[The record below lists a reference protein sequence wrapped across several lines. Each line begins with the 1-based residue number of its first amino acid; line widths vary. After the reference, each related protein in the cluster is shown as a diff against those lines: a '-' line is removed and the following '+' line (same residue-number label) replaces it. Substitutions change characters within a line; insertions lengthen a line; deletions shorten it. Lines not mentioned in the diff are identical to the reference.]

1 MHILMFS
8 AGFLGGNRNGGAIH
22 RLSVA
27 LLGPWVDFPLRAH
40 SRVYWKHPNY
50 CCHQHVHCLNLQ
62 CLLQK
67 SPSAINYQKKQWTSG
82 NMEKII
88 KHPHKLSKTI
98 KQIINSS
105 NIVKFIKQTF
115 KKSLKTSTSSQ
126 KKHPKTAQTSPQN
139 PEKNPP
145 KNHSL
150 QLRATPRPL
159 AAIGSG
165 RAAHG
170 RAQRGHP
177 EVDVPKKI
185 WKCI

>member
-1 MHILMFS
+1 MNI
-8 AGFLGGNRNGGAIH
+8 
-22 RLSVA
+22 
-27 LLGPWVDFPLRAH
+27 
-40 SRVYWKHPNY
+40 WKY
-50 CCHQHVHCLNLQ
+50 
-62 CLLQK
+62 
-67 SPSAINYQKKQWTSG
+67 G
-82 NMEKII
+82 KIM

-105 NIVKFIKQTF
+105 NIVKFIKQTLINKIILENKHVIP
-115 KKSLKTSTSSQ
+115 KKNS
-126 KKHPKTAQTSPQN
+126 KTAQTSPQN

-145 KNHSL
+145 KNHGL

-185 WKCI
+185 

>member
-88 KHPHKLSKTI
+88 KHPHKLSTTI

-126 KKHPKTAQTSPQN
+126 KNIQKQLKHPHK
-139 PEKNPP
+139 
-145 KNHSL
+145 
-150 QLRATPRPL
+150 
-159 AAIGSG
+159 I
-165 RAAHG
+165 
-170 RAQRGHP
+170 
-177 EVDVPKKI
+177 PKKI
-185 WKCI
+185 LQRITACSYGPRHGR